1 MDCEIQ
7 IRILKLQM
15 RLEAGPLPTIH
26 LCDLNTSHAYYSE
39 PTLPDTPTLS
49 SKNNFT
55 HSHAP
60 TTHTYFK
67 SLGL

>member
-15 RLEAGPLPTIH
+15 RLEAGPASYIH
-26 LCDLNTSHAYYSE
+26 LCDLNTSHSHYIE
-39 PTLPDTPTLS
+39 PTLRDTPTLS

-55 HSHAP
+55 HRYAP
-60 TTHTYFK
+60 TPHTHFK